1 MNENKIASM
10 LVNTVLIAPK
20 QKSFSNIR
28 LMAQEI
34 LILDRQT
41 DYSCN
46 LDNCQALYPGTQAKL
61 WDCPPYII
69 TEVEFSTPPFA
80 EGKTLSECPGWES
93 AHLGQNGDFIG
104 GDFSHINSI
113 TIQDG
118 NGVVKNYSGEMI
130 DKENRLVFNLED
142 ITIKYG
148 IETGKAEFYPHL
160 KKSEAQTQAVQH
172 KPETPEPPK
181 LKHRG
186 MHM

>member
-1 MNENKIASM
+1 M
-10 LVNTVLIAPK
+10 LVNTVLIAPI

-93 AHLGQNGDFIG
+93 AHIGQNGDFIG
-104 GDFSHINSI
+104 GDFGHVNSI

-118 NGVVKNYSGEMI
+118 NGVVKNYSGKMI
-130 DKENRLVFNLED
+130 DKDNRLILKQKNIV
-142 ITIKYG
+142 IKYG
-148 IETGKAEFYPHL
+148 IETGEVEFFPYF
-160 KKSEAQTQAVQH
+160 KKSKTQTKV
-172 KPETPEPPK
+172 
-181 LKHRG
+181 L
-186 MHM
+186 